1 MIETAEPG
9 GRVMETSETM
19 RSGPAGVEYS
29 FERFSTLSIRVDPSY
44 QSVAIRAPLLPN
56 EIRASRIRQFAMSQ
70 FDSNKDYYGVLGVDK
85 QASRAEIDRQYKREA
100 AKHHPDRGGSEE
112 RMKCL
117 NEAYGVLKDH
127 TLRSSYDAGRRK
139 TYPAQNF
146 TPVAT
151 PTARDVGVMGHCLSA
166 LLCLIA
172 GVFLLLL
179 VRFQWMFFL
188 WPLLILALFVL
199 GFGILLARSAMVA
212 VDASLPVTSRFKGHN
227 RIQEVAFWTVI
238 VSGGYGLYVVMTL

>member
-1 MIETAEPG
+1 
-9 GRVMETSETM
+9 
-19 RSGPAGVEYS
+19 
-29 FERFSTLSIRVDPSY
+29 
-44 QSVAIRAPLLPN
+44 
-56 EIRASRIRQFAMSQ
+56 MSQ

-85 QASRAEIDRQYKREA
+85 DASQIEIERQYKRQA

-112 RMKCL
+112 QMKSL
-117 NEAYGVLKDH
+117 NEAYGVLKDKH
-127 TLRSSYDAGRRK
+127 RRNTYDAVRPRRV
-139 TYPAQNF
+139 TPHGF
-146 TPVAT
+146 TPVTT

-199 GFGILLARSAMVA
+199 GFGVLLARSAMVA
-212 VDASLPVTSRFKGHN
+212 VDASLPQTNRFKG
-227 RIQEVAFWTVI
+227 RTRLQEAAFWTVV
-238 VSGGYGLYVVMTL
+238 VSSGYGLYLLMSV

>member
-1 MIETAEPG
+1 
-9 GRVMETSETM
+9 
-19 RSGPAGVEYS
+19 
-29 FERFSTLSIRVDPSY
+29 
-44 QSVAIRAPLLPN
+44 
-56 EIRASRIRQFAMSQ
+56 MSH

-85 QASRAEIDRQYKREA
+85 QASQAEIERQFKRQA

-112 RMKCL
+112 RMKTL

-139 TYPAQNF
+139 TYPVQNF
-146 TPVAT
+146 TPVTT

-179 VRFQWMFFL
+179 VRFQWIFFL
-188 WPLLILALFVL
+188 WPLALLALGVL
-199 GFGILLARSAMVA
+199 GFGVLLARSAMVA
-212 VDASLPVTSRFKGHN
+212 VNDSLPVTNPFKRHT
-227 RIQEVAFWTVI
+227 RIQEAAFWTVI
-238 VSGGYGLYVVMTL
+238 VSGGYGLYVLMTL